1 MRTLPSAALTA
12 EIVTPGSV
20 PGYAFDNLS
29 SRAGVFFTKPRL
41 EWVWEDARW
50 ADWLV
55 AVRSG
60 DRLVGLLP
68 LSACRVP
75 NWYDRLYDVSELAG
89 DERLEPART
98 CLIGGRAD
106 ILGSILLDF
115 TLAADELRQVAGCA
129 VGEALKFAR
138 IEQRRCVG
146 LYIPE
151 AEDELSFALAGA
163 GMAARAAPER
173 NVIRWPEP
181 TLDAYLGVLKRS
193 HREVVRRDWRKRTA
207 LGLEVTAAD
216 WDRSIDAAVP
226 LINDIQLK
234 HGQASHCELVRRR
247 LRRWGSV
254 VGNNGFALCGRAAGK
269 CAGYAFGWYDRD
281 RITMYELAFSPG
293 SSSEVDHAA
302 YLNLMIY
309 IPLAMCCQRNIS
321 TLDLGIYADEPK
333 RLRGA
338 VGERAYHWVEP
349 DERKEPA

>member
-1 MRTLPSAALTA
+1 LRALTSAALTA
-12 EIVTPGSV
+12 EIVAPGSL
-20 PGYAFDNLS
+20 PGDAFDNLS

-55 AVRSG
+55 AVWSEG
-60 DRLVGLLP
+60 RLAGLLP

-75 NWYDRLYDVSELAG
+75 NWYDRLYDVSELTG

-115 TLAADELRQVAGCA
+115 TRPADELRQVAGCA
-129 VGEALKFAR
+129 VREALNFAHK
-138 IEQRRCVG
+138 EQRRCAA

-151 AEDELSFALAGA
+151 AEDELSSALDGV
-163 GMAARAAPER
+163 GMAACAAPER
-173 NVIRWPEP
+173 NVIKWPEP
-181 TLDAYLGVLKRS
+181 TVDAYLGMLKRS

-207 LGLEVTAAD
+207 LGLEVTAVD
-216 WDRSIDAAVP
+216 WETSIDAASP

-234 HGQASHCELVRRR
+234 HGQASHSELVRRR
-247 LRRWGSV
+247 LLRWCSV
-254 VGNNGFALCGRAAGK
+254 VGNDGFALRGWAAGK
-269 CAGYAFGWYDRD
+269 CTGYAFGWYDRD

-293 SSSEVDHAA
+293 SSSEVDHAT

-309 IPLAMCCQRNIS
+309 TPLAMCCQRNIS
-321 TLDLGIYADEPK
+321 TLDLGIYADGPK

-338 VGERAYHWVEP
+338 AGERSYHWVEP
-349 DERKEPA
+349 GVRKEPA